1 MPADAVAPLF
11 IRPAV
16 PADADEL
23 ETIFYFAHL
32 DAGLKADL
40 SLDQMK
46 LLMRILDDAALGDFM
61 DIEPSFIHRSDRA
74 LFVAVSPNNEPFG
87 MTAVTRLNDDSAE
100 IQRVAVDP
108 TRQGAGAAK
117 ALMRQCIE
125 HAVARWQTRYL
136 ELWTLAHMTSAISF
150 YRKTGFVETGQP
162 SDYPAIL
169 EPLHFRIEL
178 AAMPPAS

>member
-1 MPADAVAPLF
+1 MTNFGGCYAGGRRCSALYPAGGAGGC
-11 IRPAV
+11 
-16 PADADEL
+16 ADEL

-125 HAVARWQTRYL
+125 HAVARWADPLPGAVDAGAYDFRHQLLPQDGLRRNRAAQRL
-136 ELWTLAHMTSAISF
+136 SRHPGAASF
-150 YRKTGFVETGQP
+150 P
-162 SDYPAIL
+162 
-169 EPLHFRIEL
+169 H
-178 AAMPPAS
+178 